1 MALSINTNTANLTAQ
16 RALSYAENQAQVSM
30 QRLATGHRINSAKD
44 DSAGLAVAN
53 QIASRIMGMKA
64 GIQNLTSAVSA
75 LQIAEGGMV
84 SIEEQLQRLY
94 EIAVQAANDTN
105 SSQERGY
112 LKQEGDMVLDEITR
126 ISSST
131 QINREKLLD
140 GSFTNKNFNLG
151 ETNQNLSVS
160 ISNLSPESLGFT
172 ETIGQLGQTG
182 TISNS
187 TESGRVRAA
196 SGPNGIYSVAW
207 EENFLPGNTVSR
219 NAFVRQFDASGN
231 EINYHALGGSMY
243 QGETPAVSVLSNG
256 MTIAA
261 ANEIQVQMGGQY
273 DSNLNVKLIR
283 YDGSVEKNL
292 VLSEGNTP
300 GDGRLGSRLDRPNI
314 VDLGNSQFMISY
326 SPTNITNGG
335 GNGGSAQ
342 IFDYSGNF
350 VRGVSFVSD
359 TSANEVWIEQPIL
372 LDSNN
377 LAVPVIDRSNGAS
390 TNVSI
395 RIFDWTNQNVVND
408 IPLDSITALR
418 GNGYNILGS
427 DNTVSA
433 PLQLINAGDRI
444 GAFWMN
450 ADNGKLYGQVFDLSG
465 NSLTSKTELA
475 IDADFLSVSGTTEN
489 GTTYFDI
496 LYGENASGTE
506 RTLFQ
511 RFNTG
516 LTASLTEPT
525 IIFPDKSSQ
534 AELLSL
540 SDGSLR
546 AYESYDQM
554 SAISYQD
561 FTITT
566 QLAKPKFGSNEEATA
581 SLDTISAAL
590 ELVNSA
596 RAGVGAQL
604 QQVETISSWL
614 TTEHLNSAA
623 ARARIIDAD
632 YSQEA
637 ADLAKA
643 QVLQQSS
650 IAVLAQTN
658 SQPGAVLGLLEK

>member
-1 MALSINTNTANLTAQ
+1 M
-16 RALSYAENQAQVSM
+16 
-30 QRLATGHRINSAKD
+30 
-44 DSAGLAVAN
+44 
-53 QIASRIMGMKA
+53 
-64 GIQNLTSAVSA
+64 
-75 LQIAEGGMV
+75 
-84 SIEEQLQRLY
+84 
-94 EIAVQAANDTN
+94 
-105 SSQERGY
+105 
-112 LKQEGDMVLDEITR
+112 
-126 ISSST
+126 
-131 QINREKLLD
+131 
-140 GSFTNKNFNLG
+140 
-151 ETNQNLSVS
+151 
-160 ISNLSPESLGFT
+160 
-172 ETIGQLGQTG
+172 
-182 TISNS
+182 
-187 TESGRVRAA
+187 
-196 SGPNGIYSVAW
+196 
-207 EENFLPGNTVSR
+207 
-219 NAFVRQFDASGN
+219 
-231 EINYHALGGSMY
+231 
-243 QGETPAVSVLSNG
+243 
-256 MTIAA
+256 
-261 ANEIQVQMGGQY
+261 
-273 DSNLNVKLIR
+273 
-283 YDGSVEKNL
+283 
-292 VLSEGNTP
+292 
-300 GDGRLGSRLDRPNI
+300 DRPSI
-314 VDLGNSQFMISY
+314 IDLGNSQFMVSY
-326 SPTNITNGG
+326 TPTNITHRG
-335 GNGGSAQ
+335 GNGGMAQ

-350 VRGVSFVSD
+350 VRGITLVND
-359 TSANEVWIEQPIL
+359 TSDNEVWIEQPTL

-377 LAVPVIDRSNGAS
+377 LAVPVLDRSDGNT

-395 RIFDWTNQNVVND
+395 RIFDWTNQNVVTD
-408 IPLDSITALR
+408 IPLDSITNLT
-418 GNGYNILGS
+418 GNGYSTLQSN
-427 DNTVSA
+427 DTVSA

-450 ADNGKLYGQVFDLSG
+450 ADDGKLYGQVFDLSG

-475 IDADFLSVSGTTEN
+475 VDADFLSVSGTTEN
-489 GTTYFDI
+489 GTTHFDI

-511 RFNTG
+511 RFDTR
-516 LTASLTEPT
+516 LTASLSEPT
-525 IIFPDKSSQ
+525 IIFTDKSSQ

-581 SLDTISAAL
+581 SLATVSAAL

-596 RAGVGAQL
+596 RAAVGAQL

-650 IAVLAQTN
+650 VAVLAQTN

>member
-1 MALSINTNTANLTAQ
+1 MPLSINTNTANLSAQ

-30 QRLATGHRINSAKD
+30 ERLATGQRINSAKD
-44 DSAGLAVAN
+44 DAAGLAVAN
-53 QIASRIMGMKA
+53 QIANRMLGMKA
-64 GIQNLTSAVSA
+64 GIQNLTSAASA

-84 SIEEQLQRLY
+84 SIGEQLQRLH

-105 SSQERGY
+105 SSQERSY
-112 LKQEGDMVLDEITR
+112 LKQEADMVLDEITR

-160 ISNLSPESLGFT
+160 ISGLSPESLGFT
-172 ETIGQLGQTG
+172 ETIGQLGLTG

-187 TESGRVRAA
+187 AESGRVRAA
-196 SGPNGIYSVAW
+196 SGPNGIYSVVW
-207 EENFLPGNTVSR
+207 EENPLEGQPFSR
-219 NAFVRQFDASGN
+219 NAFVRQFDALGN
-231 EINYHALGGSMY
+231 EISYHALGGSVF

-256 MTIAA
+256 MTVAA
-261 ANEIQVQMGGQY
+261 ANEIRQVQPF
-273 DSNLNVKLIR
+273 DTNLNVKLIR

-292 VLSEGNTP
+292 VLTEGNTP
-300 GDGRLGSRLDRPNI
+300 VDARIGGRLDRPNI

-326 SPTNITNGG
+326 SPTNITNAG
-335 GNGGSAQ
+335 GNGGMAQ
-342 IFDYSGNF
+342 IFDYSGSF
-350 VRGVSFVSD
+350 QRGFSIIND
-359 TSANEVWIEQPIL
+359 TSNNEVWIEKPVL

-377 LAVPVIDRSNGAS
+377 LAVPVLDRSSGTTTA
-390 TNVSI
+390 VSI
-395 RIFDWTNQNVVND
+395 RIFDWTNENTVGD
-408 IPLDSITALR
+408 ITLDSVSSLT
-418 GNGYNILGS
+418 GNGYSTLSS
-427 DNTVSA
+427 DNTVPA
-433 PLQLINAGDRI
+433 PLQIINASDRI

-450 ADNGKLYGQVFDLSG
+450 ADDGKLYGQVFDLSG

-475 IDADFLSVSGTTEN
+475 VDADFLSVSGTTEN
-489 GTTYFDI
+489 GTTHFDI

-511 RFNTG
+511 RFDTG
-516 LTASLTEPT
+516 LTASLSEPT
-525 IIFPDKSSQ
+525 IIFTDKSSQ

-581 SLDTISAAL
+581 SLATVSAAL

-596 RAGVGAQL
+596 RAAVGAQL

-650 IAVLAQTN
+650 VAVLAQTN

>member
-1 MALSINTNTANLTAQ
+1 MPLSINTNTANLSAQ
-16 RALSYAENQAQVSM
+16 RAFSYAENQAQVSM
-30 QRLATGHRINSAKD
+30 ERLATGQRINSAKD
-44 DSAGLAVAN
+44 DAAGLAVAN
-53 QIASRIMGMKA
+53 QIANRMLGMKA
-64 GIQNLTSAVSA
+64 GIQNLTSAASA

-84 SIEEQLQRLY
+84 SIGEQLQRLR

-105 SSQERGY
+105 SAQERGY
-112 LKQEGDMVLDEITR
+112 LKQEADMIIDEITR

-140 GSFTNKNFNLG
+140 GSFANKNFNLG
-151 ETNQNLSVS
+151 ETSQNLSVS
-160 ISNLSPESLGFT
+160 ISSLSPESLGFT

-196 SGPNGIYSVAW
+196 SGPNGVYSVVW
-207 EENFLPGNTVSR
+207 EEHPIAPNPASR
-219 NAFVRQFDASGN
+219 SAFVRQFDAQHN
-231 EINYHALGGSMY
+231 EISYHALGNNNLGD
-243 QGETPAVSVLSNG
+243 GETPSVAILSNG
-256 MTIAA
+256 VTVVA
-261 ANEIQVQMGGQY
+261 ANEIQWTPPF
-273 DSNLNVKLIR
+273 DTNLNIKMISQTGAVLI
-283 YDGSVEKNL
+283 DK
-292 VLSEGNTP
+292 VLSEGVTS
-300 GDGRLGSRLDRPNI
+300 DGVQGSRLDRPSI
-314 VDLGNSQFMISY
+314 IDLGNSQFMVSY
-326 SPTNITNGG
+326 TPTNITNLG
-335 GNGGSAQ
+335 GNGGIAQ
-342 IFDYSGNF
+342 IFNYSGDF
-350 VRGVSFVSD
+350 VASISLFSD
-359 TSANEVWIEQPIL
+359 TSNNDVWIEEPIL

-377 LAVPVIDRSNGAS
+377 LAVPILDRSDG
-390 TNVSI
+390 NVTHVSV
-395 RIFDWTNQNVVND
+395 RIFDWANQNVVTD
-408 IPLDSITALR
+408 IPIDSVTNLT
-418 GNGYNILGS
+418 GNGYSVLQS
-427 DNTVSA
+427 DDNVSA

-450 ADNGKLYGQVFDLSG
+450 ADDGKLYGQVFDLSG
-465 NSLTSKTELA
+465 NRLTSKTELA
-475 IDADFLSVSGTTEN
+475 VDADFLSVSGTTEN

-525 IIFPDKSSQ
+525 IIFTDKSSQ

-566 QLAKPKFGSNEEATA
+566 QLAKPKLGSNEEATA
-581 SLDTISAAL
+581 SIATVSAAL

-596 RAGVGAQL
+596 RAAVGAHL

>member
-1 MALSINTNTANLTAQ
+1 MPLSINTNTANLTAQ

-44 DSAGLAVAN
+44 DAAGLAVAN
-53 QIASRIMGMKA
+53 QIASRMMGMKA
-64 GIQNLTSAVSA
+64 GIQNLTSAASA

-84 SIEEQLQRLY
+84 SIGEQLQRLR

-112 LKQEGDMVLDEITR
+112 LKQEADMVLDEITR

-131 QINREKLLD
+131 QINRENLLD
-140 GSFTNKNFNLG
+140 GFFTNKNFNLG
-151 ETNQNLSVS
+151 ETNQSLSVS
-160 ISNLSPESLGFT
+160 ISSLTPESLGFT

-187 TESGRVRAA
+187 TKSGRVRAA
-196 SGPNGIYSVAW
+196 SGPNGVYSVVW
-207 EENFLPGNTVSR
+207 EEHSIAPSQVSR
-219 NAFVRQFDASGN
+219 SAFIRQFDAQHN
-231 EINYHALGGSMY
+231 EISYHALGDNNLGD
-243 QGETPAVSVLSNG
+243 GETPSVTILSNG
-256 MTIAA
+256 ATVVA
-261 ANEIQVQMGGQY
+261 ANEIQWTPPF
-273 DSNLNVKLIR
+273 DTNLNIKIMSQSGAVLK
-283 YDGSVEKNL
+283 DK
-292 VLSEGNTP
+292 VLSEGITN
-300 GDGRLGSRLDRPNI
+300 DGLSGSRLDRPSI
-314 VDLGNSQFMISY
+314 VDLGNSQFMVSY
-326 SPTNITNGG
+326 TPTNITHLG
-335 GNGGSAQ
+335 GNGGMAQ
-342 IFDYSGNF
+342 IFNYSGGYVTGF
-350 VRGVSFVSD
+350 TLFSD
-359 TSANEVWIEQPIL
+359 TSDNEVWIEEPIL

-377 LAVPVIDRSNGAS
+377 LAVPVLDRSDGNTTDVA
-390 TNVSI
+390 I
-395 RIFDWTNQNVVND
+395 RIFDWTNQNVVTD
-408 IPLDSITALR
+408 IPIDSITNLT
-418 GNGYNILGS
+418 GNGYSTLQS
-427 DNTVSA
+427 DDTVSA
-433 PLQLINAGDRI
+433 PLQLVNAGDRI

-450 ADNGKLYGQVFDLSG
+450 ADDGKLYGQVFDLSG

-475 IDADFLSVSGTTEN
+475 VDADFLSVSGTTEN
-489 GTTYFDI
+489 GTTHFDI
-496 LYGENASGTE
+496 LYGESASGSE

-525 IIFPDKSSQ
+525 IIFTDKSSQ
-534 AELLSL
+534 AELLSF

-604 QQVETISSWL
+604 QQVEAISSWL

-637 ADLAKA
+637 ANLAKA

-650 IAVLAQTN
+650 IAVTAQTN

>member
-1 MALSINTNTANLTAQ
+1 MTLSINTNTANLTAQ

-112 LKQEGDMVLDEITR
+112 LKQEADMVLDEITR